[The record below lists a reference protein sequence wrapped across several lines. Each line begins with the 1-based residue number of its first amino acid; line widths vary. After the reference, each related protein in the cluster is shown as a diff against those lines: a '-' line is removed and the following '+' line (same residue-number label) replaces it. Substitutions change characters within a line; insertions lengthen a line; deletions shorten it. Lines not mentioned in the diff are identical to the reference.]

1 MTNSSSKRDA
11 PCWVDGEKVLPV
23 LCPRRAVLGREQI
36 DGNGVGLEVLEQR
49 DGLVGAVRPCRDR
62 DGGQLIQWRQA
73 LERVDEDRHKLTLEV
88 VDLAAHGRRVR
99 ELVRRHCCMHRV
111 GQKE

>member
-23 LCPRRAVLGREQI
+23 LRPRRAVLGREQI

-49 DGLVGAVRPCRDR
+49 DGLVA
-62 DGGQLIQWRQA
+62 WRRA
-73 LERVDEDRHKLTLEV
+73 GPSAGDAK
-88 VDLAAHGRRVR
+88 
-99 ELVRRHCCMHRV
+99 
-111 GQKE
+111 